1 MMALDPT
8 ARKANVKDSIKKFFV
23 DSFKRNEG
31 ISVTFD
37 KSLVSPKIQGRDV
50 DRWISVVLGNID
62 IEYMSGIDLKVF
74 CCTKMDNEGFRLA
87 QLRDTVLGCLSDTS
101 MSDGMK
107 RITFYKSHPS
117 EAWTVLGAFL
127 VQEIREDAE
136 DTTDDETKFC
146 LLNVRLRWESKV

>member
-1 MMALDPT
+1 MALDPS

-23 DSFKRNEG
+23 DSLKRNEN
-31 ISVTFD
+31 IPITFD
-37 KSLVSPKIQGRDV
+37 RSLVSPKIQGREV
-50 DRWISVVLGNID
+50 DRWVSIMLGNID
-62 IEYMSGIDLKVF
+62 LDYMSSIDLRIF

-87 QLRDTVLGCLSDTS
+87 QLRDTVLGYLTDTTA
-101 MSDGMK
+101 SDGMK

-127 VQEIREDAE
+127 VQEIREVGE

-146 LLNVRLRWESKV
+146 LLSARLRWESKV